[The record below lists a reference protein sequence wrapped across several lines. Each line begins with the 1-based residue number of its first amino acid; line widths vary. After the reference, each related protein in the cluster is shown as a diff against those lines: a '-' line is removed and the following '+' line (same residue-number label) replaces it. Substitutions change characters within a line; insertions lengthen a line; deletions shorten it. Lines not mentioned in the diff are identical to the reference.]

1 MRSAMLPEAVPVL
14 FLSSLGVVSV
24 SGSLE
29 GLVLLLPI
37 LSFTLLFSSNS
48 VVPKRW
54 VGAHRRDV
62 AGCFRVATYQDW
74 ILSRNMDLVQ
84 ATLWV
89 TENSKNLQVGEIKC
103 GIQCSTFSSLL
114 ELEEYKQK
122 VVSSVQIYSLLFQLN
137 LLVFMVSLCS
147 GLLIWSCLGLFL
159 VLEIPLAGHQEAF
172 SSPLQYPVGFKQIL
186 QCQHQRVILSQRY
199 ALSQ

>member
-1 MRSAMLPEAVPVL
+1 MLPEAVPVL

-62 AGCFRVATYQDW
+62 AGCFRVATYSYW
-74 ILSRNMDLVQ
+74 ILARDIDLVQ
-84 ATLWV
+84 DY
-89 TENSKNLQVGEIKC
+89 SMGHRKLQELYVSLIKC
-103 GIQCSTFSSLL
+103 GIQCSRFTSLL
-114 ELEEYKQK
+114 
-122 VVSSVQIYSLLFQLN
+122 LLLQL
-137 LLVFMVSLCS
+137 
-147 GLLIWSCLGLFL
+147 GKY
-159 VLEIPLAGHQEAF
+159 E
-172 SSPLQYPVGFKQIL
+172 
-186 QCQHQRVILSQRY
+186 
-199 ALSQ
+199 